1 MDILKSATT
10 ATGELNALA
19 GGRGAIRV
27 AASNSLNL
35 GSSTLLFVAAFSCPA
50 KVVSSSIISPP
61 SVAEDPEIAD
71 VVDGRSFSP
80 TSDEEAELP
89 GPDNVFRGGNRMGG
103 DPALLGGT
111 DEAAAAP
118 TPAAPLPDRIENVED
133 AWPCPSAVAGN
144 WCGYELE
151 DADQDVFRGRFIGG
165 GGLDLRE
172 GG

>member
-50 KVVSSSIISPP
+50 KVLSSSIISPP
-61 SVAEDPEIAD
+61 SVAEDTEIAD

-80 TSDEEAELP
+80 TSDEAELP
-89 GPDNVFRGGNRMGG
+89 GPENVFRGGNRMGG

-111 DEAAAAP
+111 DEAAAG
-118 TPAAPLPDRIENVED
+118 PLPGRIENAED
-133 AWPCPSAVAGN
+133 A
-144 WCGYELE
+144 
-151 DADQDVFRGRFIGG
+151 
-165 GGLDLRE
+165 
-172 GG
+172 